1 MESKVQALNYFEE
14 GFLCSQS
21 ILMAYGPCFGLDRE
35 IAARLAASFGGGI
48 ARRGETCGAVL
59 GAFMVLGLIY
69 GHTSAEDI
77 ETKEKAYLMVNAFI
91 AEFQAHLGSI
101 KCRDL
106 LEIDINT
113 PEGLEL
119 ARDSQV
125 FTSRC
130 PGYVSKAAEILDSM
144 ISQQ

>member
-1 MESKVQALNYFEE
+1 MEPKVHALSYFEE

-21 ILMAYGPCFGLDRE
+21 ILMAYGPRFGLDQE
-35 IAARLAASFGGGI
+35 IAARLAAPFGGGI

-59 GAFMVLGLIY
+59 GAFMVLGLNY
-69 GHTSAEDI
+69 GHTSTEDI
-77 ETKEKAYLMVNAFI
+77 ERKETAYMMVNAFI
-91 AEFQAHLGSI
+91 AEFQAHVGSI
-101 KCRDL
+101 RCRDL

-119 ARDSQV
+119 ARESQV

-130 PGYVSKAAEILDSM
+130 PGYVAQAAEILESM
-144 ISQQ
+144 ISW